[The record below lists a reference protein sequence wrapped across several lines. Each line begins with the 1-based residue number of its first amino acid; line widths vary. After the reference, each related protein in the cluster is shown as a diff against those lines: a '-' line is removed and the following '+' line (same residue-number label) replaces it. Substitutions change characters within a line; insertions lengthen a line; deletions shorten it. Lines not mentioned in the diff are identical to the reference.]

1 MQLNNIY
8 GGISMSKI
16 YCDEIKREV
25 KGFEN
30 VTLYHGFGAFFNS
43 RPIID
48 CFKDLMNNPQWQV
61 CTSTKYLGMIGVCI
75 EGDILIASSYD
86 LFSGIDRD
94 NENRRFFDSA
104 DIDNLVYDYTDLE
117 LHEDDPEENNEV
129 VLTNTKITGI
139 WVTSDA
145 SNKMKAF
152 AKDLSDKYNLPLI
165 PVGESIFC

>member
-1 MQLNNIY
+1 
-8 GGISMSKI
+8 MSRI
-16 YCDEIKREV
+16 YCDEINKEV

-30 VTLYHGFGAFFNS
+30 VVLYHGFGAFFNS

-104 DIDNLVYDYTDLE
+104 DMDNLVYDYADLE
-117 LHEDDPEENNEV
+117 LHEDDPEENNEI

-152 AKDLSDKYNLPLI
+152 AKDLSEKYNLPLI

>member
-1 MQLNNIY
+1 
-8 GGISMSKI
+8 MSKI
-16 YCDEIKREV
+16 YCDTITKEV
-25 KGFEN
+25 KGFDN
-30 VTLYHGFGAFFNS
+30 VMLYHGFGAFFNS

-104 DIDNLVYDYTDLE
+104 DIDNLVYDYADLE
-117 LHEDDPEENNEV
+117 LHEDDPEENNEI

-152 AKDLSDKYNLPLI
+152 AKKLAEDNNLPLI
-165 PVGESIFC
+165 PVGESIFA

>member
-1 MQLNNIY
+1 
-8 GGISMSKI
+8 MSRI

-30 VTLYHGFGAFFNS
+30 VVLYHGFGAFFNS

-104 DIDNLVYDYTDLE
+104 DMDNLVYDYADLE
-117 LHEDDPEENNEV
+117 LHEDDPEENNEI

-152 AKDLSDKYNLPLI
+152 AKDLSEKYNLPLI